1 MKSAAS
7 LVLALLFGA
16 AFALPSDIAVAR
28 SALGDGLSPVAE
40 RHAAAAEK
48 SAADAAGRDEARLV
62 RLEAL
67 ARAGRHGEMLTLLD
81 GWSDSVGDAFRY
93 WRAWALAQAGE
104 RARAQE
110 ILRRPFEGAGFKAL
124 ACRLLARI
132 AVMEGDR
139 DEAERS
145 FRMAAELLRGDVA
158 GKSGNAVEWAR
169 SLWAS
174 GAADRAWE
182 VLKSEGAIDAAGAA
196 GDAARLLGADLRAA
210 VGDARGAEALLR
222 RIVSEGAAASEGEF
236 VAASC
241 SLFDSL
247 WRMGATNDAM
257 SVVSGAVA
265 RATRPELV
273 RRAGFAQGF
282 AMLSEPGRRA
292 EGFTNVVALIRR
304 FPGAAES
311 RAAQRRLAET
321 LLAAGDGEGA
331 VREYGVLLES
341 YPEFAR
347 DPEVLEARGWAYLAA
362 GRRAEAAG
370 AFARAAQFAET
381 NAPVRSRCRF
391 KQGDALLADGR
402 HREAADAYS
411 RVDAPRLALRARYQK
426 GDALMRAGMAEEA
439 AAEFRSV
446 MLEGGEY
453 GMKAGLR
460 LAAHESSAGHPESAI
475 ELYDGLL
482 GGGKASDAALLDD
495 DGDVSAVRTNAAAS
509 ADAIPDRTRAAIL
522 FGRGRAYYLA
532 YRWAEAEADFA
543 EVAKLQPE
551 RLGEMKFLSALCRY
565 GAGHDGEAV
574 ATVRGLLASTPES
587 HLRADLVFW
596 LAKYDAAHKAPAAA
610 FAGFS
615 ACATNRFLSSSRRME
630 AHLYAIRCARSTG
643 DYPKALELVKTFMQ
657 RPEVPAAE
665 MRPTPETPLLAET
678 LLLQGAL
685 LKELARFAEAVLVLD
700 RAKRLPAGDDFRRRA
715 SVQRAD
721 CLLAMGA
728 DDDARYRNAIEE
740 YRSVQQDAGLSPSL
754 RLSVAYKIGLALE
767 KLRRSEE
774 AVDQFYTNVVMAYE
788 DGVANRVWFDGDAV
802 TCYARAVMK
811 LADYYESRGEDVQA
825 RRVLGH
831 LANSHLPSADE
842 ARRRVERLE
851 RKGNIQ

>member
-7 LVLALLFGA
+7 LVLALLSGA
-16 AFALPSDIAVAR
+16 AFALPSDMAVAR
-28 SALGDGLSPVAE
+28 SALGDGLAPVAL
-40 RHAAAAEK
+40 RHAAAAEM
-48 SAADAAGRDEARLV
+48 SAATAAARTEARLV
-62 RLEAL
+62 RLETL
-67 ARAGRHGEMLTLLD
+67 ARAGRYGEMLELFG
-81 GWSDSVGDAFRY
+81 GWSDADGDAFRY
-93 WRAWALAQAGE
+93 WRAWALAQTGE
-104 RARAQE
+104 RAQARE
-110 ILRRPFEGAGFKAL
+110 LLRRPFEDAMCRTL
-124 ACRLLARI
+124 SCRLSARLAVRD
-132 AVMEGDR
+132 GDR
-139 DEAERS
+139 DGAERS
-145 FRMAAELLRGDVA
+145 FRMASELLKGDAA
-158 GKSGNAVEWAR
+158 GRTENAVEWAR
-169 SLWAS
+169 ALRGF
-174 GAADRAWE
+174 GAADKAWD
-182 VLKSEGAIDAAGAA
+182 VLGTEGALDAVGAA

-210 VGDARGAEALLR
+210 LGDAAGADSLRR
-222 RIVSEGAAASEGEF
+222 RIVAEGASASEPEF

-247 WRMGATNDAM
+247 WRAGATNDAM
-257 SVVSGAVA
+257 SVVSGAVV
-265 RATRPELV
+265 RATRPDMV

-282 AMLSEPGRRA
+282 AMLSTPRWRA
-292 EGFTNVVALIRR
+292 QGFTNVVALIRR

-311 RAAQRRLAET
+311 RAAQKRLAET
-321 LLAAGDGEGA
+321 LLAVGDGEGA

-341 YPEFAR
+341 YPELAR

-362 GRRAEAAG
+362 GRRVEAAG

-381 NAPVRSRCRF
+381 NALVRSRCRF

-402 HREAADAYS
+402 HREAADAYA
-411 RVDAPRLALRARYQK
+411 RVDAPELALRARYQR
-426 GDALMRAGMAEEA
+426 GDALMRAGMAEQ
-439 AAEFRSV
+439 AAEEFRAV
-446 MLEGGEY
+446 MVEGGEY

-460 LAAHESSAGHPESAI
+460 LAAHESAAGRPESAI
-475 ELYDGLL
+475 ELYNGLL
-482 GGGKASDAALLDD
+482 GGGKVSDAGLLDD
-495 DGDVSAVRTNAAAS
+495 DGEVSAGKTNAAVS
-509 ADAIPDRTRAAIL
+509 AAATSGPTRAAIL

-543 EVAKLQPE
+543 EVAKLQPG
-551 RLGEMKFLSALCRY
+551 RLGEMRFLSALCRY

-574 ATVRGLLASTPES
+574 ATVRELLASTPES

-610 FAGFS
+610 FTGFTS
-615 ACATNRFLSSSRRME
+615 CATNRFLSSSRRME

-665 MRPTPETPLLAET
+665 ARATPETPLLAET
-678 LLLQGAL
+678 LLQQGAI

-740 YRSVQQDAGLSPSL
+740 YRSVMQDGSLSPSL
-754 RLSVAYKIGLALE
+754 RLSMAYKIGLALE

-774 AVDQFYTNVVMAYE
+774 SVDQFYTNVVMAYE

-825 RRVLGH
+825 RRVLEH

-851 RKGNIQ
+851 RKGNMQ